1 MIEGRYFAAG
11 ASGSS
16 PAKLWGS
23 PGDLRM
29 QVEGENVVRE
39 VVHVHLSDRL
49 GNVPR
54 KLTFDDGGVFEAPAE
69 ADIDGLMGTHASFFS
84 RLSRLET
91 NWRFVAFAFVVT
103 LIALVGIYRYGI
115 PLAASGAAAVTP
127 SIILETMDHGTRE
140 TVDRTFFD
148 ESELDDA
155 RRAEIQRMF
164 DELAELSGQESPALK
179 LLFRDG
185 GRLGANA
192 FALPGG
198 TIVLTDQLVEKAESD
213 DEIAGVIAHEIGHV
227 QGRHSLKQIYRVL
240 GLFFM
245 IGLIGG
251 DSSQIIDDVV
261 GQAAALQTLSYS
273 REFET
278 DADRR
283 SVELMVRAGRDPVAF
298 VHLLER
304 LGGSKR
310 DKEQDKSAT
319 SNAGEEESSRKSGT
333 SWISTHPATED
344 RREAVEQLARELGWE
359 G

>member
-103 LIALVGIYRYGI
+103 LIALVGTYRYGI

-127 SIILETMDHGTRE
+127 SVILETMDHGTRE

-148 ESELDDA
+148 ESELDDT
-155 RRAEIQRMF
+155 RKAEIQRMF
-164 DELAELSGQESPALK
+164 DELAELSE
-179 LLFRDG
+179 
-185 GRLGANA
+185 
-192 FALPGG
+192 
-198 TIVLTDQLVEKAESD
+198 
-213 DEIAGVIAHEIGHV
+213 
-227 QGRHSLKQIYRVL
+227 
-240 GLFFM
+240 
-245 IGLIGG
+245 
-251 DSSQIIDDVV
+251 
-261 GQAAALQTLSYS
+261 
-273 REFET
+273 
-278 DADRR
+278 
-283 SVELMVRAGRDPVAF
+283 
-298 VHLLER
+298 
-304 LGGSKR
+304 
-310 DKEQDKSAT
+310 
-319 SNAGEEESSRKSGT
+319 
-333 SWISTHPATED
+333 
-344 RREAVEQLARELGWE
+344 
-359 G
+359 

>member
-1 MIEGRYFAAG
+1 MIEGRYFPAG

-16 PAKLWGS
+16 SAKLWGS

-29 QVEGENVVRE
+29 QVEGEQAVRK
-39 VVHVHLSDRL
+39 VVHVKLSDRL

-54 KLTFDDGGVFEAPAE
+54 KLSFDDGSVFEAPAE
-69 ADIDGLMGTHASFFS
+69 ADIDGLMGTHDSFFS
-84 RLSRLET
+84 RLSRLEAS
-91 NWRFVAFAFVVT
+91 WKFVAFAFVAS

-115 PLAASGAAAVTP
+115 PLVANGAAAVTP
-127 SIILETMDHGTRE
+127 SVVLETMDRGTRE
-140 TVDRTFFD
+140 TVDRVFFD
-148 ESELDDA
+148 KSELEDA
-155 RRAEIQRMF
+155 RRGEIQGMF
-164 DELAELSGQESPALK
+164 DELAGLSGQTSPSLK

-245 IGLIGG
+245 VGVIGG

-273 REFET
+273 RGFET

-283 SVELMVRAGRDPVAF
+283 SVELMVKAGRDPVAF

-304 LGGSKR
+304 LGGDRGKKGS
-310 DKEQDKSAT
+310 DGSA
-319 SNAGEEESSRKSGT
+319 NKSGNKT
-333 SWISTHPATED
+333 GWLATHPATED
-344 RREAVEQLARELGWE
+344 RREAVEKLARELGWQE
-359 G
+359 